1 MTAGNRP
8 PWPPPMHLTL
18 GGPTGPKADPH
29 LGLRRYVVRDALEI
43 GEDPFGLGSPA
54 GDDGDPIEDLMLRF
68 YGWLRRQPFSAGKQ
82 EGMVRRV
89 DDFLGYL
96 DDNML
101 GPEACTEFDLRMY
114 LYDWT
119 PRRPRRKLFRP
130 SVELE
135 AASRLFEYLEQREGL
150 SYPWAASLLAD
161 DEGLHRRWESYPNL
175 ELYHPRMIAWR
186 RELYDDLNARGFIPD
201 TGIAGG
207 GEWLQ
212 EGIVPVDEQGEDEL
226 TLSLLLEL
234 HDELSRRWL
243 VWREE
248 VIASGLTQ
256 PGPVR
261 AVLVRR
267 QREWETRPHPGLAG
281 ETPSQAI
288 RRARTIE

>member
-1 MTAGNRP
+1 MTSGNRP

-18 GGPTGPKADPH
+18 GGPTGAKADPH

-135 AASRLFEYLEQREGL
+135 TGSRLFEYLEQREGL
-150 SYPWAASLLAD
+150 SYPWAPSLLED
-161 DEGLHRRWESYPNL
+161 DEALQRRWE
-175 ELYHPRMIAWR
+175 A
-186 RELYDDLNARGFIPD
+186 
-201 TGIAGG
+201 
-207 GEWLQ
+207 
-212 EGIVPVDEQGEDEL
+212 
-226 TLSLLLEL
+226 LSLLLEL

-256 PGPVR
+256 PEQVR

-288 RRARTIE
+288 RKARTIE